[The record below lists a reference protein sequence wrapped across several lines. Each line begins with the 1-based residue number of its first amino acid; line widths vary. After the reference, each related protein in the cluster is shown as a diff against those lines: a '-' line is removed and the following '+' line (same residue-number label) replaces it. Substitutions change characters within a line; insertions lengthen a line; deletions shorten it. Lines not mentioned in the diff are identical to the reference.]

1 MDEPIPIISAG
12 EFKICYQMYK
22 DKTESGPIPLNIL
35 EGKVYMMFRD
45 KSGPLYEN
53 MPTWRRELIEV
64 KKAEGDLA
72 SQFVQVLFL
81 VLQGMTIEDALKL
94 HTDTLCDEECLV
106 GEDFDPSVGEI
117 SEQDE
122 EE

>member
-1 MDEPIPIISAG
+1 MDIPTPIISIE
-12 EFKICYQMYK
+12 EFNICYQIYE
-22 DKTESGPIPLNIL
+22 DKTGSGPIQLNAL

-45 KSGPLYEN
+45 KSGPLYKK
-53 MPTWRRELIEV
+53 MPPWRQELMEV

-72 SQFVQVLFL
+72 TQFVQVLFL
-81 VLQGMTIEDALKL
+81 VLQGMTIEDALKV
-94 HTDTLCDEECLV
+94 HTDTLCGEDCF

-117 SEQDE
+117 SDQDE